1 MKNCLS
7 TTQLFIAVKR
17 FLYNSYAN
25 YHIIQRTTV
34 ECTII
39 YVLQKDWLWS
49 LFVNFILGW
58 SLLISVAMLSLRKP

>member
-7 TTQLFIAVKR
+7 TTESLVTVNR

-39 YVLQKDWLWS
+39 YVLQKDWL
-49 LFVNFILGW
+49 
-58 SLLISVAMLSLRKP
+58 